1 MPRSV
6 SGPGRRQ
13 EKRVIRPDC
22 YYYMRHPIEKGV
34 THTCLIRVH
43 ENTVQTGIK
52 TLVQVKTAIRALT
65 ESGQTVHYGPLLP
78 CDDEASHCMY
88 QLAVLVAEAPQE
100 RPARERPLV
109 LVVDD
114 DKQLVELLK
123 DMLGSRKIETATAA
137 NGLEGLE
144 VAQERRPD
152 LVILDVMMPGLDG
165 YKTCAIMKDNP
176 HLKPIPVL
184 MFTAGDTAKF
194 NEKAFRAGA
203 AFCLG
208 KPFEAARFLG
218 IVEMLLSQTQ
228 VLPAR
233 GEPERRVRAF
243 RRYAARYRVTAR
255 ATGGTAQRREVGGFT
270 GNVSAGGLLLTLPER
285 FPLMTPLQVRIE
297 TSAGSVALNTTVVW
311 CGSSARRP
319 GDIPHGVRIL
329 EVRTPEDAARW
340 THVLQGLAATVPP
353 LPEPKI

>member
-1 MPRSV
+1 M
-6 SGPGRRQ
+6 
-13 EKRVIRPDC
+13 IRPDC
-22 YYYMRHPIEKGV
+22 YYYMRQTAEKGV

-43 ENTVQTGIK
+43 ENTVQPGVK
-52 TLVQVKTAIRALT
+52 TLVQVKTAIRALA

-78 CDDEASHCMY
+78 CDDEASHCAY
-88 QLAVLVAEAPQE
+88 RTAVLVPEGPQE
-100 RPARERPLV
+100 RPAREHPLV
-109 LVVDD
+109 LVIDD
-114 DKQLVELLK
+114 DKQLLELLK
-123 DMLGSRKIETATAA
+123 DMLASRKVESVTATT
-137 NGLEGLE
+137 GIEGLE
-144 VAQERRPD
+144 VAQARRPD

-165 YKTCAIMKDNP
+165 YKTCAIMKENP

-218 IVEMLLSQTQ
+218 IVEMLLSQTRA
-228 VLPAR
+228 VPAR

-243 RRYAARYRVTAR
+243 RRYEARYRVTAR
-255 ATGGTAQRREVGGFT
+255 ATGGTAQRREVAGFT

-297 TSAGSVALNTTVVW
+297 TPAGSVALNTTVVW

-340 THVLQGLAATVPP
+340 TQILKVLAATVPP
-353 LPEPKI
+353 LPEPEA